1 VALGS
6 SLLVPLLGVLLL
18 HGPWS
23 GAIAQ
28 LIRVA
33 MALMALCPS
42 ALLAIRTVRRQGSDH
57 ALAALVQVMAAI
69 IAMLSIPLLAP
80 FFPHAFD
87 RGGWLAGQVSLTLHT
102 GWEVALQVARVQVLP
117 LLLGL
122 ALRRHRPALADRIEK
137 PLNRIAALLLL
148 LTLLILAFA
157 SHYLLG
163 FLSANLAG
171 LLRMAVQVIGCLLI
185 GRALE
190 GSHGALHGSTPAV
203 VTAMRNAGLALLFA
217 YQFGDEVY
225 GLKLAI
231 LLYVLLTALISTPV
245 LRQSKS
251 RRQTS

>member
-1 VALGS
+1 VHRWRS
-6 SLLVPLLGVLLL
+6 
-18 HGPWS
+18 
-23 GAIAQ
+23 
-28 LIRVA
+28 
-33 MALMALCPS
+33 
-42 ALLAIRTVRRQGSDH
+42 RTVRRQGSDH

-122 ALRRHRPALADRIEK
+122 AL
-137 PLNRIAALLLL
+137 
-148 LTLLILAFA
+148 
-157 SHYLLG
+157 
-163 FLSANLAG
+163 
-171 LLRMAVQVIGCLLI
+171 
-185 GRALE
+185 
-190 GSHGALHGSTPAV
+190 
-203 VTAMRNAGLALLFA
+203 LFA

-231 LLYVLLTALISTPV
+231 LLYALLTALISTPM